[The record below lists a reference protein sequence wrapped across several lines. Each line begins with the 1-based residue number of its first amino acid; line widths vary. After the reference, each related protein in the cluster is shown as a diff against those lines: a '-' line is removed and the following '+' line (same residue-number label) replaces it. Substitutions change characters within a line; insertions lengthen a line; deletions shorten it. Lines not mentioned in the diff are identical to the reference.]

1 MFQAARWKRLL
12 PLLIFFAVYTL
23 LFLLWVKTFFYSL
36 PFVAGFLVALILQPL
51 ARWLQKRFRLRQGVA
66 AGVSTAVALVVLC
79 GGLALLGMIAVRE
92 ITAFLRRASEN
103 GFEEFSKPVADFLN
117 QAGSFFGKFDLS
129 FFENHQQEIL
139 DTLQNSMDL
148 LVSGLGA
155 LLQLLTSVPMVV
167 TLLLVTVCSA
177 FFFTRDMRSIL
188 HWGKAFFSDK
198 AASHMTAAVKSTGG
212 NGRKYLLSYL
222 FLYFLTFCQTFVILA
237 VLGIPYPLMFSM
249 ATAIA
254 DVLPVL
260 GPGLVLAPVAIYQLL
275 TGHYARALGV
285 GIGWL
290 VITCIRQV
298 VEPKLVSSTVKV
310 HPLATLAA
318 VYFSLVGRN
327 IWILFY
333 VLGLCTLYGAFRDT
347 GALPSLVETDRENAS
362 DS

>member
-1 MFQAARWKRLL
+1 M
-12 PLLIFFAVYTL
+12 
-23 LFLLWVKTFFYSL
+23 
-36 PFVAGFLVALILQPL
+36 
-51 ARWLQKRFRLRQGVA
+51 
-66 AGVSTAVALVVLC
+66 
-79 GGLALLGMIAVRE
+79 
-92 ITAFLRRASEN
+92 
-103 GFEEFSKPVADFLN
+103 ADFLN
-117 QAGSFFGKFDLS
+117 QAGAFFGKFDLS
-129 FFENHQQEIL
+129 FLENHQQEIL

-155 LLQLLTSVPMVV
+155 LLQLLTSVPMIV

-188 HWGKAFFSDK
+188 HWGKTFFSDK

-237 VLGIPYPLMFSM
+237 VLGIPYPLILAV

-254 DVLPVL
+254 DVLPIL

-285 GIGWL
+285 GVGWL

-347 GALPSLVETDRENAS
+347 GALPSLVETDGENAS